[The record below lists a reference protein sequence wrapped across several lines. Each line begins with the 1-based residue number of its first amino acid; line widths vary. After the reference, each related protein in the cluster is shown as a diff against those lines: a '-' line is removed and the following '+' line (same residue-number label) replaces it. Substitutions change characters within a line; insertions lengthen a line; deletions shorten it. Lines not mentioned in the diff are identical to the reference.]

1 MPNST
6 ILSFELLKRKENR
19 ISTIV
24 ELDSLFDPNNV
35 CGIAITLGWG
45 IAELEYA
52 KENSHGLGAAPFRLT
67 IP

>member
-6 ILSFELLKRKENR
+6 ILSFELLKHKENT

-24 ELDSLFDPNNV
+24 ELDSLFDPSILCEV
-35 CGIAITLGWG
+35 AVTHGWG

-52 KENSHGLGAAPFRLT
+52 KENSRGLGAAPFRLT